1 MLALHITVFRNSEE
15 FHNQSTAGSLTV
27 DNLSPF
33 TLYTVRVEACTQFG
47 CTLSPQVEVNTFES
61 GE

>member
-1 MLALHITVFRNSEE
+1 MFALYITVCRNSEE
-15 FHNQSTAGSLTV
+15 LYNQSTAGSLIV
-27 DNLSPF
+27 DDLSPF

-47 CTLSPQVEVNTFES
+47 CTLSPQVQATTFES

>member
-1 MLALHITVFRNSEE
+1 MFALYITVCRNSEE
-15 FHNQSTAGSLTV
+15 LYNQSTAGSLIV
-27 DNLSPF
+27 DDLSPF

-47 CTLSPQVEVNTFES
+47 CTLSPQVQVTTFES